1 MHCVPLCSPASYHF
15 FSALLWPPEKR
26 RCGTASITKGSV
38 SSKGC
43 VGSVSGAV
51 GAKCRA
57 LRHISKASMG
67 SRRAQRRRS
76 FTGCPEWP
84 RMSMGPS
91 LKPQGLPTLLKFEDS
106 NWKSELWNCSCGRLA
121 LLGSPKPGITCTET
135 LSHKAGISTLISR
148 RAALM
153 RSPSPFSGSIPPQI
167 TSCWTEWAF
176 RNSKALP
183 RAPATPSGFPKSRPD
198 ISAR

>member
-1 MHCVPLCSPASYHF
+1 MHCVPLCSPASHHF
-15 FSALLWPPEKR
+15 VSALLWPPEKR
-26 RCGTASITKGSV
+26 RCGTASITKGSD

-67 SRRAQRRRS
+67 SSWAHRRRS
-76 FTGCPEWP
+76 FTGCPECP
-84 RMSMGPS
+84 KMSMGPS
-91 LKPQGLPTLLKFEDS
+91 LKPQGLPTLLKFEDW
-106 NWKSELWNCSCGRLA
+106 NWKSELWNCSCGRQA
-121 LLGSPKPGITCTET
+121 LLGSPKPGITCTT
-135 LSHKAGISTLISR
+135 MLSHKGGSSTLISR
-148 RAALM
+148 RAALI
-153 RSPSPFSGSIPPQI
+153 RSPSPFAGSNPPQI

-183 RAPATPSGFPKSRPD
+183 RAEAAVLSEPKSKPD